1 MIRVYFDL
9 EFTGL
14 NRDADIISA
23 GFVSEHSDEL
33 YIELN
38 DYDVEKCAG
47 WVRDNVLSQLDGENV
62 MNRAEARQAIL
73 TWLQSLNDKV
83 LFVVDCG
90 GYDWVLLIDL
100 LFGTSLDMPDFIAHY
115 APLDLFDLFFLLRSE
130 LDFDRREF
138 AGMTSVA
145 AGHDA
150 LWDARVLRNCY
161 EALEKEL
168 GGIPLQVSR
177 SASTVEGGD

>member
-14 NRDADIISA
+14 TRDADIVSA
-23 GFVSEHSDEL
+23 GFVSEGCKEL
-33 YIELN
+33 YIEFN
-38 DYDVEKCAG
+38 DFSVEKCSK
-47 WVRDNVLSQLDGENV
+47 WVRDNVLYKLGGDDTAV
-62 MNRAEARQAIL
+62 MNREEAKQTIL

-83 LFVVDCG
+83 LFVTDCG
-90 GYDWVLLIDL
+90 SYDWVLLVDL

-115 APLDLFDLFFLLRSE
+115 SPLDLFDLFFLLRSE

-138 AGMTSVA
+138 AGMSSVA

-150 LWDARVLRNCY
+150 LWDARVLKNCY

-168 GGIPLQVSR
+168 RIVRMLSR
-177 SASTVEGGD
+177 S